1 MMFQRQRRKKAQQ
14 ARGSRA
20 NGLFFPPPGYP
31 LSGCSS
37 AEPDSVSPSNVK
49 FNARQDEMRTESLVV
64 KNQPSKSS
72 GRARHSRLKERRG
85 VAAGRETCPTK
96 ASVSISTEPAGVLRQ
111 AENRQ
116 NCTPALAFK
125 NDISAPRVSSQIRH
139 NCTPGPAAEAPP
151 NNPYEP
157 NQCSADLIRSC
168 VQVMKELAPW
178 PNVDFEVQ
186 RHSRRL
192 ERRIFGDKM
201 MVESLLTESK
211 GEWKRSVAAYYVA
224 PIGPAL

>member
-20 NGLFFPPPGYP
+20 NGLFFPPLGYP

-49 FNARQDEMRTESLVV
+49 FSALRVEMRTETHVV
-64 KNQPSKSS
+64 ENQPLIAEN
-72 GRARHSRLKERRG
+72 RARHSRPNERRG
-85 VAAGRETCPTK
+85 VGAGRETRLI
-96 ASVSISTEPAGVLRQ
+96 ALSVSISTESAGVLRQ

-116 NCTPALAFK
+116 NCTPARAFK
-125 NDISAPRVSSQIRH
+125 NDTSAHRVSSQLRH

-157 NQCSADLIRSC
+157 NQCSADLLRSY
-168 VQVMKELAPW
+168 VQAIKEVPPK
-178 PNVDFEVQ
+178 PNVDFE
-186 RHSRRL
+186 
-192 ERRIFGDKM
+192 
-201 MVESLLTESK
+201 
-211 GEWKRSVAAYYVA
+211 
-224 PIGPAL
+224 ALRACRF